1 MCGYHSNISSSS
13 ATLGVCGK
21 GGGERPGLCDHT
33 GCSGTGEVTCGMMGQ
48 KQRLL
53 RLEAVQR
60 LEGSVRVPGVMTTA
74 QRLGLEGE
82 KPYPY

>member
-1 MCGYHSNISSSS
+1 MCGYHSNTSSSS

-33 GCSGTGEVTCGMMGQ
+33 GCSGTGAVTCGMMGA
-48 KQRLL
+48 
-53 RLEAVQR
+53 EAEAAEAGGYAEAR
-60 LEGSVRVPGVMTTA
+60 
-74 QRLGLEGE
+74 GLCAGTRCHDNSSEAGAGGR